1 MLRFLFV
8 FVILSPL
15 HLLVFLNKNSSFLFV
30 FKKKKHNSK
39 YFLILLANERTEQSK
54 RESSSSPYRT
64 AAPHSIILRPKVL
77 SQSLGFQLDENELI
91 RNNCYYVKYVEG
103 GSASS
108 MAGLKDGD
116 KITKINGKSTS
127 GMSYDEFCN
136 EILIAQQQQQQN
148 KHNMIHLMVMRKS
161 NKSALQQGSSITA
174 TAAANTSNIT
184 TSTKPT
190 VSFNTSFNNNN
201 NTTTIPINS
210 TSSNLV
216 SVVKVTSPTTPSSAL
231 FVDGKIIIINSNLKQ
246 TAPLL

>member
-1 MLRFLFV
+1 LFYLI
-8 FVILSPL
+8 FFTKTYFQIL
-15 HLLVFLNKNSSFLFV
+15 
-30 FKKKKHNSK
+30 
-39 YFLILLANERTEQSK
+39 FLIILANERTEQHR
-54 RESSSSPYRT
+54 RESSSSPYRS

-77 SQSLGFQLDENELI
+77 SQSLGFQLDENELT
-91 RNNCYYVKYVEG
+91 RNNSYYVKYVEG

-161 NKSALQQGSSITA
+161 NKSTSQQQQGSSINA
-174 TAAANTSNIT
+174 TTANTTMNTSTIT
-184 TSTKPT
+184 THKPT
-190 VSFNTSFNNNN
+190 VSFNTSLNNYNNNN
-201 NTTTIPINS
+201 MNMNIPINS

-216 SVVKVTSPTTPSSAL
+216 SVVKVTSPTTPNSSL
-231 FVDGKIIIINSNLKQ
+231 YVDGKIIMIN
-246 TAPLL
+246 